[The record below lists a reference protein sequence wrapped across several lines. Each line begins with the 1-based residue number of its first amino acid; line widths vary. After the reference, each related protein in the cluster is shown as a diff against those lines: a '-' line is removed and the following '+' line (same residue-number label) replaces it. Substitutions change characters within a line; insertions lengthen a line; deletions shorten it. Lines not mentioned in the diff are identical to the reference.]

1 MVSVTPLRTAIR
13 DACFCHWPVDPDALA
28 RAVPDWLT
36 VESVD
41 GDAWVSA
48 IAHTVER
55 VETFGVSMTRPAPA
69 VNVRTYVR
77 GPSDQRGVYFFALFT
92 DDRFTSETAARL
104 LRLPYRHG
112 RLTVD
117 RRDDGTIQR
126 RLDLA
131 GQPALDVTYTP
142 SGERG
147 TPTPPDSLAGFLV
160 ERDRYFASG
169 ALGLRLSGS
178 VGHDPWR
185 LAPVDATVY
194 GPLLEILDLPRPL
207 GDPLVH
213 YSRGLDIA
221 LAPPTPVVG

>member
-13 DACFCHWPVDPDALA
+13 DACFCHWPVDPADLA

-55 VETFGVSMTRPAPA
+55 VETFGVTMTQPALA

-104 LRLPYRHG
+104 LRLPYRRG
-112 RLTVD
+112 RLAVD
-117 RRDDGTIQR
+117 RHDGGTVQR
-126 RLDLA
+126 RLDVS
-131 GQPALDVTYTP
+131 GQRALEVTYTP

-169 ALGLRLSGS
+169 ALGVRLSGS

-185 LAPVDATVY
+185 LAPVDASVR
-194 GPLLEILDLPRPL
+194 GQLLETLDLPRPE

-213 YSRGLDIA
+213 YSRGLDID
-221 LAPPTPVVG
+221 LAPPIPVIS